1 MRNIDRR
8 NEIRKP
14 KFEMRRRNVETLG
27 TQRTQRREEP
37 EKRRAVCLRR
47 QTLHRQEKRTGFA
60 GRNSRRANIAT
71 DRPLQKERAGQD
83 AGVTRKR

>member
-37 EKRRAVCLRR
+37 EKRRTVCLRR
-47 QTLHRQEKRTGFA
+47 QTPHRQEKRTGFA
-60 GRNSRRANIAT
+60 GRNSGRANIAT
-71 DRPLQKERAGQD
+71 DRPLQEERAGQD